1 MKFSELLIAA
11 VLAGLA
17 AACSGRREAPAPLRR
32 IDLELAGGAMPSDP
46 AGRRAVEALFAVSG
60 YGEPSDSA
68 LRTYASSPSI
78 TVHAAAVDSVFASVS
93 GVEKGL
99 GRIASRLHDV
109 LPGVAVPRFYA
120 IVSPFNQS
128 VIVADTMVFIGLN
141 HYLGEEYGPYGYFP
155 DFIRRRK
162 TPGRLPV
169 DVAEALVRV
178 SRPFTPEGSP
188 TLLQAMLYEG
198 AVCHAVSELTGT
210 APEQVPG
217 FSPAELKFLADHE
230 DDVWR
235 LMAERKWLYSS
246 DPAVLRSFI
255 ALSPAATL
263 LSPDA
268 PGAAGRWTGTR
279 IVSAYLASHPEA
291 KVSDLLSPGF
301 YADPASLRESGY

>member
-1 MKFSELLIAA
+1 MKFTELLLTA
-11 VLAGLA
+11 VLAGLL
-17 AACSGRREAPAPLRR
+17 AACTPRGEAPAELRR
-32 IDLELAGGAMPSDP
+32 LDRELSRGAMPSDP

-60 YGEPSDSA
+60 YGEPTDSA
-68 LRTYASSPSI
+68 LRAYTHNPSI
-78 TVHAAAVDSVFASVS
+78 TAHTAAVDSAFASAAD
-93 GVEKGL
+93 VEQSL
-99 GRIASRLHDV
+99 GRIAARLPEV
-109 LPGVAVPRFYA
+109 LPGTAVPGFYA

-141 HYLGEEYGPYGYFP
+141 HYLGEGYVPYGYFP

-178 SRPFTPEGSP
+178 SRPFTPDGTP
-188 TLLQAMLYEG
+188 TLLQVMLYEG
-198 AVCHAVSELTGT
+198 AVSHAVSELTGT

-217 FSPAELKFLADHE
+217 FSPAELKYLADHE
-230 DDVWR
+230 DEVWR

-255 ALSPAATL
+255 ALSPATTL
-263 LSPDA
+263 LSPEA

-279 IVSAYLASHPEA
+279 IVSAYLAGHPDA
-291 KVSDLLSPGF
+291 KAADLLSPDF
-301 YADPASLRESGY
+301 YTDPASLRESGY